1 MAKRRRSRRSPASTA
16 VRLLVL
22 VTATLCVAAGAAPR
36 RATAAAMAGPDA
48 ADDGGGGVGGGGGGV
63 GGRAAP
69 YGRRRKP
76 SRRRILADPTTEE
89 EEEEEE
95 EEDPDAVRAAQAA
108 AKRGRGH
115 GYSRVHGGSDG
126 DGGGGTHSRGRGS
139 VSRRKAAQDGDSY
152 FSYVRRA
159 FHITDGDDAEAPATP
174 RARRRGRAA
183 RSRGL
188 LGAPWGGADGSSPSR
203 GRGDGA
209 DEEQDGRD
217 DDGTEEAPTLRT
229 VMKKVVDEEGGGAKS
244 SPKRA
249 GGSKKRGTKPTASS
263 AAAAAAAAAADG
275 ATAAHDGDAGGDKPK
290 GALEI
295 GSDTVGNFHG
305 VPAQPHQKSDD
316 VTRLSFMLWRVIKT
330 YHIKSMVDVP
340 CRAHGAWMPQLL
352 ARLDY
357 DLPDFHYTCVDA
369 SPRVVKEA
377 RAAVGDLVDGH
388 FLVRDWWARRL
399 PPADLVFAWRGLD
412 TAPAEHVHR
421 LLSAIPASG
430 AKYLLLGSAD
440 THNGGHGAVPTGG
453 KKWVPPIN
461 FRKAP
466 FRLPQHPMRV
476 IKEVTLP
483 SAAHSRSLLLY
494 QVSELAAASPPSK
507 GERAKA
513 SKSKGRAAK
522 P

>member
-1 MAKRRRSRRSPASTA
+1 
-16 VRLLVL
+16 
-22 VTATLCVAAGAAPR
+22 
-36 RATAAAMAGPDA
+36 
-48 ADDGGGGVGGGGGGV
+48 
-63 GGRAAP
+63 
-69 YGRRRKP
+69 
-76 SRRRILADPTTEE
+76 
-89 EEEEEE
+89 
-95 EEDPDAVRAAQAA
+95 
-108 AKRGRGH
+108 
-115 GYSRVHGGSDG
+115 
-126 DGGGGTHSRGRGS
+126 
-139 VSRRKAAQDGDSY
+139 
-152 FSYVRRA
+152 
-159 FHITDGDDAEAPATP
+159 
-174 RARRRGRAA
+174 
-183 RSRGL
+183 
-188 LGAPWGGADGSSPSR
+188 
-203 GRGDGA
+203 
-209 DEEQDGRD
+209 
-217 DDGTEEAPTLRT
+217 
-229 VMKKVVDEEGGGAKS
+229 
-244 SPKRA
+244 
-249 GGSKKRGTKPTASS
+249 
-263 AAAAAAAAAADG
+263 
-275 ATAAHDGDAGGDKPK
+275 
-290 GALEI
+290 LEI

-305 VPAQPHQKSDD
+305 VPAQPHQKTDD

-340 CRAHGAWMPQLL
+340 CRAHGSWMPQLL

-369 SPRVVKEA
+369 SPRVVKGA

-421 LLSAIPASG
+421 LLSAVPASG

-440 THNGGHGAVPTGG
+440 THNDGHGAGAAGG

-494 QVSELAAASPPSK
+494 QVAELAAASPPPTA
-507 GERAKA
+507 ERAKA